1 MSSMEPA
8 ASIATAA
15 EEATSLDYLLW
26 LLHWTGAIC
35 HPRAGR
41 WSCRISY
48 VLRVLGVA
56 AVSYTNTCDAIA
68 MYREGTSDFDR
79 FTLTVSVFE
88 TGSTC
93 VYRRCHI
100 AWRER
105 DFQKLAQ
112 QVRED
117 FGEFMSPGD
126 IPVLQALAGSLRRF
140 VTAYVV
146 LGAFDT
152 MVWLT
157 YPTRGE
163 GLPLIIILPFQT
175 DRSFGWFTGWLICA
189 YITAD
194 CLTVNFMVDSFNI
207 CLMEQLRMQ
216 LIILRK
222 HIDELGDKGE
232 STKHS
237 LAQKNSERSLPLG
250 NYLDENYESYKLQ
263 KTIYEQQ
270 RTKAALGK
278 EGTKGR
284 QLSPELTDVCDIHSR
299 LRGIILHHQAIIRNA
314 ESLQDCLSNML
325 LVQSASLGSVI
336 CILLVQI
343 ALSAQG
349 ARETGKICG
358 YMFAIFGE
366 LWLYCWFGDKLM
378 SEGENLT
385 LAIYDAV
392 TSLHECSTSIKRSL
406 LLLMLRSQRPLCI
419 TAAGFFPLS
428 RESFVSILNISYSF
442 FTILRNFKGE

>member
-1 MSSMEPA
+1 MEPA
-8 ASIATAA
+8 ASLATAA

-35 HPRAGR
+35 HPRAGP

-117 FGEFMSPGD
+117 FGEFMTPSD
-126 IPVLQALAGSLRRF
+126 IPVLRDLAASLRRF
-140 VTAYVV
+140 VTIYII
-146 LGAFDT
+146 LGAVDT
-152 MVWLT
+152 LAWLT

-175 DRSFGWFTGWLICA
+175 DHSFGWLAGWLICA
-189 YITAD
+189 YISADAVVFNAMID
-194 CLTVNFMVDSFNI
+194 CLNI
-207 CLMEQLRMQ
+207 CVMEQLRMQ
-216 LIILRK
+216 LILLRK
-222 HIDELGDKGE
+222 HIDELGNE
-232 STKHS
+232 SEGTKYS
-237 LAQKNSERSLPLG
+237 PSQEDSKRILLLG
-250 NYLDENYESYKLQ
+250 DYLSIHHDSCKLQ
-263 KTIYEQQ
+263 KSIYQQ
-270 RTKAALGK
+270 QDTDALFLK
-278 EGTKGR
+278 EGTEGSG
-284 QLSPELTDVCDIHSR
+284 LSSEHPNSNDIHSR
-299 LRGIILHHQAIIRNA
+299 LRGIILHHQAVIRNVVT
-314 ESLQDCLSNML
+314 LQDCIGNML
-325 LVQSASLGSVI
+325 LIQSASLGSI
-336 CILLVQI
+336 LCIVLVQI

-349 ARETGKICG
+349 ARETGKLCG

-366 LWLYCWFGDKLM
+366 LLLYCWFGDKLM
-378 SEGENLT
+378 SECENLT
-385 LAIYDAV
+385 LAVYDAA

-419 TAAGFFPLS
+419 SAAGFFPLS
-428 RESFVSILNISYSF
+428 RESFVAILNLSYSF
-442 FTILRNFKGE
+442 FAILRNFKED

>member
-1 MSSMEPA
+1 MEPTASLA
-8 ASIATAA
+8 AAA
-15 EEATSLDYLLW
+15 EQVTSLDYLLW

-35 HPRAGR
+35 HPRAGP

-48 VLRVLGVA
+48 VLRLLGVVC
-56 AVSYTNTCDAIA
+56 VSYTNSCDVVAI
-68 MYREGTSDFDR
+68 YREGTRDFDR

-93 VYRRCHI
+93 VYRRCHV
-100 AWRER
+100 AWRES
-105 DFQKLAQ
+105 DFQKLSQ

-117 FGEFMSPGD
+117 FGEFMTPSD
-126 IPVLQALAGSLRRF
+126 IPVLQVLAAALRRF
-140 VTAYVV
+140 VTAYIIF
-146 LGAFDT
+146 GALDT
-152 MVWLT
+152 VVWLT

-175 DRSFGWFTGWLICA
+175 DHSFGWLVGWLICA

-194 CLTVNFMVDSFNI
+194 ALAFNAIIDCLNI

-222 HIDELGDKGE
+222 HIDELGNGGEGTQYSPSQKG
-232 STKHS
+232 SKRT
-237 LAQKNSERSLPLG
+237 LQLDD
-250 NYLDENYESYKLQ
+250 YLTEHHDSCKLQ
-263 KTIYEQQ
+263 ETIHQQ
-270 RTKAALGK
+270 QHTKALFAN
-278 EGTKGR
+278 EGAKGSE
-284 QLSPELTDVCDIHSR
+284 LSSEYASAGDIHSR
-299 LRGIILHHQAIIRNA
+299 LRSIILHHQAVIRNV
-314 ESLQDCLSNML
+314 ESLQDCLGNML
-325 LVQSASLGSVI
+325 LVQSASLGSVL

-358 YMFAIFGE
+358 YMFAIFSE
-366 LWLYCWFGDKLM
+366 LLLYCWFGDKLM
-378 SEGENLT
+378 VECENLT

-428 RESFVSILNISYSF
+428 RESFVAILNLSYSF
-442 FTILRNFKGE
+442 FAILRNFKED